1 MVMASWPRPS
11 SRRGRPPLPR
21 GVSRRV
27 DAALGRAMRQA
38 ALLGGPLLAVLLAA
52 DAAQDLL
59 RSDGQ
64 APDAAILAVV
74 EIGAVLAGVVAV
86 RRRVPAEPVALAVL
100 LVIYGATVLQTGFM
114 TADPG
119 LSLAYVT
126 LLLVA
131 SGLFLPWHPLWH
143 LSWIGSAVT
152 MTVVGAMAG
161 TLGSAEQALS
171 ALIAVAMASV
181 ASGLGQAIAHL
192 RLRRGLEQQFEFRRL
207 SEHAQRQGHEVVAL
221 NTELVRTARIDPV
234 TGLGNRRAL
243 DEALKALAGHRIAAV
258 LLDLD
263 HFKAFNDRFGHLA
276 GDAALARFGE
286 LLQATVREGDL
297 AFRYGGEEFLVLVPG
312 GEVEGAARLGE
323 RIRAAVHDDA
333 TTGQQ
338 GLTVSAGVAAADRF
352 SSADPLPLLRQAD
365 VALYQAKRNGRDR
378 VVVND
383 AGVAA

>member
-1 MVMASWPRPS
+1 
-11 SRRGRPPLPR
+11 
-21 GVSRRV
+21 
-27 DAALGRAMRQA
+27 MRQA
-38 ALLGGPLLAVLLAA
+38 ALLGGPLLVALLAA
-52 DAAQDLL
+52 DAAQELL
-59 RSDGQ
+59 RGDRE
-64 APDAAILAVV
+64 APDAAILAIV
-74 EIGAVLAGVVAV
+74 EIIVVLLAIVAV
-86 RRRVPAEPVALAVL
+86 RRRIPAEPVSLAVL
-100 LVIYGATVLQTGFM
+100 LVIFGATVLQSGFM
-114 TADPG
+114 TSDPS

-143 LSWIGSAVT
+143 LSWLGAAVT
-152 MTVVGAMAG
+152 MTVIGAMAG
-161 TLGSAEQALS
+161 TLGTANEALS
-171 ALIAVAMASV
+171 ALIAVAMASI

-207 SEHAQRQGHEVVAL
+207 SEHAQRQGHEVVEL

-243 DEALKALAGHRIAAV
+243 DEALKALAGSRIAAV

-286 LLQATVREGDL
+286 LLRGTVRDGDL
-297 AFRYGGEEFLVLVPG
+297 AFRYGGEEFLVLIPG

-323 RIRAAVHDDA
+323 RIRAAVRDDQ
-333 TTGQQ
+333 TTGRQ

-383 AGVAA
+383 SGVAA

>member
-1 MVMASWPRPS
+1 
-11 SRRGRPPLPR
+11 
-21 GVSRRV
+21 
-27 DAALGRAMRQA
+27 MRQA
-38 ALLGGPLLAVLLAA
+38 ALLGGPLLAALLAA
-52 DAAQDLL
+52 DAALDLV
-59 RSDGQ
+59 RGDGQ
-64 APDAAILAVV
+64 ASDATILAVV
-74 EIGAVLAGVVAV
+74 EIAAVLLGVVAV
-86 RRRVPAEPVALAVL
+86 RRRIPAEPVALAVL
-100 LVIYGATVLQTGFM
+100 LVIYGATVLRTSYM
-114 TADPG
+114 TSDPG

-131 SGLFLPWHPLWH
+131 SGLFLPWRPIWH
-143 LSWIGSAVT
+143 LSWIGAAVVLT
-152 MTVVGAMAG
+152 MVGAMVG
-161 TLGSAEQALS
+161 TLGTADEAFST
-171 ALIAVAMASV
+171 LIAVAMASV

-243 DEALKALAGHRIAAV
+243 DEALKALAGQRIAAV

-312 GEVEGAARLGE
+312 GEAEGAARLGE
-323 RIRAAVHDDA
+323 RIRAAVHDDE
-333 TTGQQ
+333 TTGRQ

-352 SSADPLPLLRQAD
+352 SSADPLPLLRRAD
-365 VALYQAKRNGRDR
+365 VALYQAKRHGRDR
-378 VVVND
+378 VVMHH
-383 AGVAA
+383 AGEAA